1 MARSTSRTSGSVAP
15 RHATRAST
23 AEMVSPMQPSRTTP
37 RERFRSEAANSAIS
51 AVGLKPKGIKYK
63 TLMSELEKLR
73 ESSS

>member
-1 MARSTSRTSGSVAP
+1 MEAWLERANLHRVHGLLPALLAAAP
-15 RHATRAST
+15 SLHALKGLS
-23 AEMVSPMQPSRTTP
+23 
-37 RERFRSEAANSAIS
+37 SEAANSAIS